1 MNPPHHSSIP
11 AYRKWYFGAGGSV
24 GAQGMRAVA
33 ESAPLPFEA
42 IRIHEERNM
51 GPPSTPADGYSAQG
65 TFTIPEG
72 ADGKKLYGTC
82 SLFLGVDDW
91 GSLEVKDSGGKVVA
105 QVNLKENPQTAGAQG
120 GHSYHTGVGGA
131 QLPSGAYTWEVS
143 QTNIDYQPASGNTSI
158 CNYSIDVVPTEPGGR
173 KEPEPCSCE
182 GNTCDESGGTPP
194 TPSRSGPGGA
204 GMESNVLGNYSSAG
218 CSVTAESTAT
228 LMYAANELNQY
239 SRIEESGEA
248 PFVPTYDASGNQTL
262 IRTSTGIWTVAY
274 NAANRAVSFTSQNG
288 NTIIECGYDYQG
300 RRYMKKVTVNGT
312 VVSHERY
319 LYRGYL
325 QIAALDMLNSRNVL
339 RTLLWDP
346 LEPTATRPLALMQD
360 NTLYCYGWDFNKN
373 VTEVFDAQGTIA
385 AAYDYSPYGAV
396 TSTGSL
402 VQPVQWSGEMHDDDL
417 ALVYYNYRYYNPKD
431 GRWINRDPIAEQG
444 GWNLYGFVG
453 NTPILKTDI
462 LGRQFPPGSAGVINN
477 AIKSAAINAT
487 RNVGLNQCDA
497 KERVASENCCVI
509 YYCILKQHIY
519 FINNIQGNFICRNCN
534 ELKEE
539 TLKYGGMYPACD
551 PHFIRET
558 IYIPSIKK

>member
-11 AYRKWYFGAGGSV
+11 TYRKWYFGAGGSV

-105 QVNLKENPQTAGAQG
+105 QVDLKENPQTAGAQG
-120 GHSYHTGVGGA
+120 GHSYHTGGGGA

-312 VVSHERY
+312 VASHERY
-319 LYRGYL
+319 LIPRL
-325 QIAALDMLNSRNVL
+325 FLDSALDCRTPNVL

-346 LEPTATRPLALMQD
+346 LEPTATRPLALVQD
-360 NTLYCYGWDFNKN
+360 NTLYCYGWDVNKN

-417 ALVYYNYRYYNPKD
+417 ALVYYNYHYYNPKD